1 MTNIYNFVKN
11 NQVITF
17 FCLSASQAMH
27 HGYSPASQTGLYKSY
42 LAVILILMVSNLATL
57 LTAFL
62 IFGDK
67 PSLYMFKYEPLGIF
81 IINTFRTV
89 WWSDF

>member
-1 MTNIYNFVKN
+1 MLISGFILTSIFDGKKGILDQLKN
-11 NQVITF
+11 AVRVRNN
-17 FCLSASQAMH
+17 
-27 HGYSPASQTGLYKSY
+27 YKSY
-42 LAVILILMVSNLATL
+42 LAVILILVISNLATL